1 MRIGIL
7 GRGFIDWGGGLDFIR
22 LVCASLH
29 ATGAPVELHLLLPL
43 SGPRAA
49 ARQGARQV
57 RALLARALGRPAA
70 LAHAPSRAHILES
83 VSDTGGE
90 VRVHLIDEG
99 TPSLRQAWQRLSLD
113 VVLPTFE
120 PLPSDAG
127 LAWVG
132 YLYDFQHH
140 HLPQLF
146 SPADRQRRDRQFA
159 RLLDTARVVIANA
172 RAVEDDARR
181 FRPQAPAQIVP
192 LPFGA
197 APAPAWLDLDVAA
210 TQARHRLDKPYFI
223 VCNQFW
229 AHKDHRTAFL
239 AFAELAASQPD
250 VQLVCTGA
258 TTDPRQPNLMSEL
271 MDLVRARGVV
281 DRVHVLG
288 LVPKREQIGLMRG
301 ALAVLQPTRCEGGP
315 GGGAVYD
322 AVALGV
328 PALVSDIAVNRELDE
343 PEVSFFPVGQAAALA
358 AAMQARCRQGPA
370 PPPTA
375 ATLLERGRQRRVRCG
390 LALLAAIERARA

>member
-1 MRIGIL
+1 
-7 GRGFIDWGGGLDFIR
+7 
-22 LVCASLH
+22 
-29 ATGAPVELHLLLPL
+29 
-43 SGPRAA
+43 
-49 ARQGARQV
+49 
-57 RALLARALGRPAA
+57 
-70 LAHAPSRAHILES
+70 
-83 VSDTGGE
+83 
-90 VRVHLIDEG
+90 
-99 TPSLRQAWQRLSLD
+99 
-113 VVLPTFE
+113 
-120 PLPSDAG
+120 
-127 LAWVG
+127 
-132 YLYDFQHH
+132 
-140 HLPQLF
+140 
-146 SPADRQRRDRQFA
+146 ADRERRDRQFA

-181 FRPQAPAQIVP
+181 FRPQASVQIVP

-197 APAPAWLDLDVAA
+197 APAPAWLDLDIAA
-210 TQARHRLDKPYFI
+210 TQALHRLHQPYFI

-250 VQLVCTGA
+250 MQLVCTGA

-271 MDLVRARGVV
+271 MNLVRARGVA

-343 PEVSFFPVGQAAALA
+343 PEVSFFPVGQADALA
-358 AAMQARCRQGPA
+358 AAMQERCRLGPA
-370 PPPTA
+370 PPA
-375 ATLLERGRQRRVRCG
+375 AAAMLLQRGRQRRARCG
-390 LALLAAIERARA
+390 LALLEAIGRARA